1 MKATW
6 SCDHR
11 GGGRSKFM
19 STKKRP
25 ADYKEMDTLLTYA
38 VAKALRFKNN
48 LYSLTLSPIKQD
60 NNLQGKIDGNSFH
73 S

>member
-25 ADYKEMDTLLTYA
+25 ADYKEMNTLLTYA

-48 LYSLTLSPIKQD
+48 SKAKAKEKSDLD
-60 NNLQGKIDGNSFH
+60 NES
-73 S
+73 